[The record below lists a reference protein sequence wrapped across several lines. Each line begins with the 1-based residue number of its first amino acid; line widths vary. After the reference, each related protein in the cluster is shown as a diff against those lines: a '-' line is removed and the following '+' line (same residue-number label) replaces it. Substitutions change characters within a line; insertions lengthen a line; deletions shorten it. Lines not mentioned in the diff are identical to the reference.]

1 MREERVEVALTAQ
14 MQDLLVVR
22 VVDMREYPEEL
33 AVHVLDGGRE
43 VRRKFLTYRRRRMVR
58 CLHTSRQT
66 ETRTRLCREHVL
78 VVKQVL
84 HPSHHV
90 VDVSRCGQ
98 LHALPILVDPR
109 VVETVE

>member
-22 VVDMREYPEEL
+22 VIDMREYSEQL

-43 VRRKFLTYRRRRMVR
+43 VRRELLTYRGRRMLR
-58 CLHTSRQT
+58 CLHTDGRA
-66 ETRTRLCREHVL
+66 EARTRLCREHVV

-90 VDVSRCGQ
+90 VDVSRRGQ
-98 LHALPILVDPR
+98 LHALSILVDPR